1 MDAKCDTWDGHSV
14 TAANVDLRIANNVTW
29 MDAFQFGY
37 PNDTTWTL
45 QGQSFKLDVQR
56 DQYDT
61 TPLLT
66 LSTSDGR
73 IIVDDVLQRVIHFN
87 VAPADI
93 QTALSPGTY
102 VYDLVM
108 FDGSGNSV
116 GMMYGTLEV
125 VQGVT
130 YPTP

>member
-1 MDAKCDTWDGHSV
+1 MDTKCETWDGHSV
-14 TAANVDLRIANNVTW
+14 TAANVDLKIANNGTW
-29 MDAFQFGY
+29 MDAFQFGF
-37 PNDTTWTL
+37 PDDTTWTL
-45 QGQSFKLDVQR
+45 LGQSFKLDVQLN
-56 DQYDT
+56 QFDT

-73 IIVDDVLQRVIHFN
+73 IIVDDINQRVIHFN
-87 VAPADI
+87 VAPSDI
-93 QTALSPGTY
+93 QTNLSPGTY

-108 FDGSGNSV
+108 FDGSNNIV
-116 GMMYGTLEV
+116 PLMYGALEV